1 MPIPFGPPSARALIG
16 MRKPAMPLRS
26 SNIDDGGRTNGCWK
40 SRRRPATASAP
51 PGGDWAYPFSG
62 NRECGLGYTSQQ
74 HNTHIRDLRE
84 ICYSWHP
91 WHGRAVW
98 VHATLV
104 KRGRAVAHC
113 SLEDIQTSRVLEVP
127 LWMLDVVAC
136 CKTRVSQPG
145 FASAQSVRE
154 LKEVLQSA
162 PPRARA
168 HDTRET
174 QPRYLLDAGGAY
186 GGIDGPAEIEPTPV
200 VCSSARQPALDRS
213 DVRCPTKNGA
223 LAGAAPEAASRG
235 SRGENRRGG
244 AR

>member
-1 MPIPFGPPSARALIG
+1 MRRLESDTVLDSVFATDTNPVLPVPVISQHLTLASVLLIRRAL
-16 MRKPAMPLRS
+16 
-26 SNIDDGGRTNGCWK
+26 GGR
-40 SRRRPATASAP
+40 
-51 PGGDWAYPFSG
+51 
-62 NRECGLGYTSQQ
+62 YTSQQ

-145 FASAQSVRE
+145 FASIPSLRE

-213 DVRCPTKNGA
+213 DVRCPTENGA

-244 AR
+244 GR

>member
-1 MPIPFGPPSARALIG
+1 MQAADPCHHITIPPCP
-16 MRKPAMPLRS
+16 
-26 SNIDDGGRTNGCWK
+26 
-40 SRRRPATASAP
+40 ASAQSVSP
-51 PGGDWAYPFSG
+51 MVCPFRVRDESDVPG
-62 NRECGLGYTSQQ
+62 TSHQQ
-74 HNTHIRDLRE
+74 NTHIRDLRE

-127 LWMLDVVAC
+127 LWMLDVAAC
-136 CKTRVSQPG
+136 CKNRVSKPG
-145 FASAQSVRE
+145 FASAQSLCE

-162 PPRARA
+162 LPQAQA
-168 HDTRET
+168 HDTPET
-174 QPRYLLDAGGAY
+174 QHRYLLDAGGAD

-200 VCSSARQPALDRS
+200 ACSSAMQPGLDRS
-213 DVRCPTKNGA
+213 VVRCPTKNSA
-223 LAGAAPEAASRG
+223 IAGAVTEAASNKSGRG
-235 SRGENRRGG
+235 NRRGG

>member
-1 MPIPFGPPSARALIG
+1 LPSLLAWA
-16 MRKPAMPLRS
+16 PLS
-26 SNIDDGGRTNGCWK
+26 VG
-40 SRRRPATASAP
+40 SACLFP
-51 PGGDWAYPFSG
+51 G
-62 NRECGLGYTSQQ
+62 NRECDPHDATQQ

-145 FASAQSVRE
+145 FASAQSLRE
-154 LKEVLQSA
+154 LKEVVQSA
-162 PPRARA
+162 LPRAQA
-168 HDTRET
+168 YDTSEA
-174 QPRYLLDAGGAY
+174 QHRYLLDAGGAD
-186 GGIDGPAEIEPTPV
+186 GGIDGSAEIEPTPV
-200 VCSSARQPALDRS
+200 VCSSAMQPELDRS
-213 DVRCPTKNGA
+213 VVRCSTKDSPIGGA
-223 LAGAAPEAASRG
+223 VIEAAPRNSRR
-235 SRGENRRGG
+235 RGNRRGG
-244 AR
+244 TQ

>member
-1 MPIPFGPPSARALIG
+1 MIPFLPQAVPAGAL
-16 MRKPAMPLRS
+16 PAPHAF
-26 SNIDDGGRTNGCWK
+26 DGR
-40 SRRRPATASAP
+40 
-51 PGGDWAYPFSG
+51 
-62 NRECGLGYTSQQ
+62 YTTQQ

-113 SLEDIQTSRVLEVP
+113 SLEDVQTCRVLEVP
-127 LWMLDVVAC
+127 LWMLDVAAC
-136 CKTRVSQPG
+136 CKTRVSKPG
-145 FASAQSVRE
+145 FASAQSLRE

-162 PPRARA
+162 RPRVPAPIA
-168 HDTRET
+168 PET
-174 QPRYLLDAGGAY
+174 QPRYLLDAGGAD

-200 VCSSARQPALDRS
+200 VCSSAMQPALDRS
-213 DVRCPTKNGA
+213 VVRCSTKDRA
-223 LAGAAPEAASRG
+223 IAGAVTEAASRNSG
-235 SRGENRRGG
+235 RSRNRRGG